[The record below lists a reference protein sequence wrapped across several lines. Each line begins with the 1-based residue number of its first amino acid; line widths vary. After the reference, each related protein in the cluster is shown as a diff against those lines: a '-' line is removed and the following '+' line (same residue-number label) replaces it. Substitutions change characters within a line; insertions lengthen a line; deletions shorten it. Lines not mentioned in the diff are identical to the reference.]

1 MICDSRDLV
10 IKYEM
15 AYENLR
21 AIHPQYCHGWHAR
34 FMSDHRFMNRVV
46 LQMII
51 EGILSAKSTYLDIG
65 CYDGMLPAVLHDH
78 GIDAYGEDKILWPDM
93 WKLLGVVDRINVESG
108 SAHVVTMLNY
118 CHNWR
123 PDEFPRLIYRTI
135 KDPITILLMDRE
147 VRTPHPNNKYWMDDA
162 LLESL
167 GIDIVKLPG
176 CRVSRDSDRDLL
188 IMEIPV

>member
-1 MICDSRDLV
+1 
-10 IKYEM
+10 
-15 AYENLR
+15 
-21 AIHPQYCHGWHAR
+21 
-34 FMSDHRFMNRVV
+34 
-46 LQMII
+46 MII